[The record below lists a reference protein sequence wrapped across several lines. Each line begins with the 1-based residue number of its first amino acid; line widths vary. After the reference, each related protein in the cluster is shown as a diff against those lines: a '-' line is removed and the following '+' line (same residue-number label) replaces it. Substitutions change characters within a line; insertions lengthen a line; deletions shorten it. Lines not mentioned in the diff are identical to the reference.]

1 MNASLLVSR
10 RRWLARAGVT
20 LAGLGLGGRFL
31 NEEMRAQTMSAER
44 LAAVAPGLIRLSL
57 NENPYGP

>member
-1 MNASLLVSR
+1 M
-10 RRWLARAGVT
+10 T